1 MCYYVFLLL
10 HHAVREHFPNQTD
23 FSNRVDKMKSVP
35 AQVIAFDSNKKC
47 IWRDCKVLDYNGDE
61 NTYLVCWIDTGQ
73 TSWIPRCCIVPLI
86 VYGCYN
92 L

>member
-1 MCYYVFLLL
+1 
-10 HHAVREHFPNQTD
+10 
-23 FSNRVDKMKSVP
+23 MKSVP

-86 VYGCYN
+86 VYGCYKPIE
-92 L
+92 LHGQMVQYTYPLKI